1 MSNPSNLQIEPGSFR
16 DRESRVF
23 YRKGRVHRALSRR
36 ALDDWERLSAT
47 EMFRQRRESGEIVE
61 TQRAEIDDLELSSLS
76 PHWAGALIHETIP
89 FISYPYE
96 WSFSMLR
103 RAAILQLE
111 LVDQALE
118 EDMILKDSSAF
129 NFQWHGAQPVLI
141 DVGSFKRLEPGE
153 PWVGYLQF
161 CQNFL
166 YPLMLTAYKDLPFH
180 AWMRGAID
188 GITPEDFAKVL
199 SVRDLL
205 RPGVLMHGYLQ
216 AKLQRR
222 NANATTSVRG
232 ELASAGFNKQLI
244 AANVRRMLRLVHRLR
259 WRKDESVWA
268 SYATD
273 NSYDE
278 GDYARKKSFVGSAAA
293 TRRWPLVWDLGCNT
307 GDFSKIA
314 AQHADYVVALDADHL
329 AIERLYLELEESG
342 PDNVLP
348 LVNNLADSSPD
359 LGWRGRERRSLTS
372 RPRPELT
379 LCLALIHHLVITANI
394 PLDDLIGWLADLG
407 GHLVIEFV
415 DKNDPMVKR
424 LLLNKEDIYHDYE
437 PELFEALLTERFE
450 ILSRETLTMGTRT
463 LYFARPR

>member
-1 MSNPSNLQIEPGSFR
+1 MSNPPNLQSQPGSFR

-23 YRKGRVHRALSRR
+23 YRQGRVHRALSRR
-36 ALDDWERLSAT
+36 ALEDWEHLAAT
-47 EMFRQRRESGEIVE
+47 EMFRKRSASGEIVE
-61 TQRAEIDDLELSSLS
+61 TERAEIDELELSSLS
-76 PHWAGALIHETIP
+76 PHWAGALVHATIP

-111 LVDQALE
+111 LVEQALDE
-118 EDMILKDSSAF
+118 EMILKDSSAF
-129 NFQWHGAQPVLI
+129 NFQWHGAHPVLI
-141 DVGSFKRLEPGE
+141 DVGSFKRLETGE

-166 YPLMLTAYKDLPFH
+166 YPLMLTAYKDLAFH
-180 AWMRGAID
+180 AWIRGAID

-199 SVRDLL
+199 SARDLL

-232 ELASAGFNKQLI
+232 ELASAGFKKELI
-244 AANVRRMLRLVHRLR
+244 TANVRRMLRLMQRLR
-259 WRKDESVWA
+259 WKKDESVWA

-278 GDYARKKSFVGSAAA
+278 ADYARKKSFVRNAAA
-293 TRRWPLVWDLGCNT
+293 TRRWSLVWDLGCNT

-314 AQHADYVVALDADHL
+314 ATHADYVVSLDADHL
-329 AIERLYLELEESG
+329 AIERLYLELDESG
-342 PDNVLP
+342 PDNILP

-372 RPRPELT
+372 RPKPDLT

-394 PLDDLIGWLADLG
+394 PLDDLIAWLADLG
-407 GHLVIEFV
+407 CHLVIEFV
-415 DKNDPMVKR
+415 DKQDAMVKR

-437 PELFEALLTERFE
+437 PAVFESLLAERFE
-450 ILSRETLTMGTRT
+450 ILSHETLAMGTRT
-463 LYFARPR
+463 LYFARPK

>member
-1 MSNPSNLQIEPGSFR
+1 LSQ
-16 DRESRVF
+16 
-23 YRKGRVHRALSRR
+23 RAV
-36 ALDDWERLSAT
+36 DDWEHLAETELFRARSSSGDIVAT
-47 EMFRQRRESGEIVE
+47 E
-61 TQRAEIDDLELSSLS
+61 RAHIDNRELSSLS
-76 PHWAGALIHETIP
+76 PHWAGALVHATIP

-96 WSFSMLR
+96 WCFSMLR
-103 RAAILQLE
+103 DAARLQLE
-111 LVDQALE
+111 LVLQALD

-129 NFQWHGAQPVLI
+129 NFQWHGAHPVLI
-141 DVGSFKRLEPGE
+141 DVGSFKRLEPNE

-166 YPLMLTAYKDLPFH
+166 YPLMLTAYKDLAFH

-188 GITPEDFAKVL
+188 GITPDDFSKTL

-205 RPGVLMHGYLQ
+205 RSGVLVHGYLQ
-216 AKLQRR
+216 AKLQKS
-222 NANATTSVRG
+222 NANATQSVRG
-232 ELASAGFNKQLI
+232 QLENAGFKKELI
-244 AANVRRMLRLVHRLR
+244 AANVKRMLRLVDRLA
-259 WRKDESVWA
+259 WKKDQSVWA

-273 NSYDE
+273 NSYE
-278 GDYARKKSFVGSAAA
+278 AGDYERKKAFVRNAVA

-314 AQHADYVVALDADHL
+314 AAGADYVVSLDADHL
-329 AIERLYLELEESG
+329 AIERLYLELRDGG
-342 PDNVLP
+342 PDNILP

-372 RPRPELT
+372 RPKPELT

-394 PLDDLIGWLADLG
+394 PLDDLIAWFAELG
-407 GHLVIEFV
+407 GHIVIEFV

-437 PELFEALLTERFE
+437 QDVFERLLQQHYEV
-450 ILSRETLTMGTRT
+450 LSKEKLAMGTRT
-463 LYFARPR
+463 LYFARALN